1 MFNLKADKYLKTLTK
16 RIRNSRIREEI
27 LREYRNH
34 IEDCKGALM
43 ESGMS
48 EVAAEEEAVRQMGDP
63 AEAGQEMNR
72 LYREG
77 LDLGMTLWFLGVAIL
92 LLPLRWIWE
101 IHIPFYIL
109 GYIGKAFVIY
119 GLLLSAWEKYNDFD
133 ISYAYGKSWSGGA
146 GAMNNSGLILAIGVF
161 FLAHD
166 MSGGV
171 WITLTLAVVQVV
183 LRSFIQSLNRK
194 RETALLWEIGVSD
207 TAVTYKGKGTFCGR
221 QMKIKTRDGEIQPG
235 IPIIIVAMD
244 GTKPVVERV

>member
-1 MFNLKADKYLKTLTK
+1 MKADKYLKTLTK

-92 LLPLRWIWE
+92 LLPLRWIGQE
-101 IHIPFYIL
+101 EQKVFSFLRGQQSIL
-109 GYIGKAFVIY
+109 LNAYSFN
-119 GLLLSAWEKYNDFD
+119 LL
-133 ISYAYGKSWSGGA
+133 KS
-146 GAMNNSGLILAIGVF
+146 
-161 FLAHD
+161 
-166 MSGGV
+166 
-171 WITLTLAVVQVV
+171 
-183 LRSFIQSLNRK
+183 
-194 RETALLWEIGVSD
+194 
-207 TAVTYKGKGTFCGR
+207 
-221 QMKIKTRDGEIQPG
+221 
-235 IPIIIVAMD
+235 
-244 GTKPVVERV
+244 

>member
-1 MFNLKADKYLKTLTK
+1 MKADKYLKTLTK
-16 RIRNSRIREEI
+16 RIKNSRMREEI

-34 IEDCKGALM
+34 IEDCKETLM
-43 ESGMS
+43 ETGMS
-48 EVAAEEEAVRQMGDP
+48 EEAAEEEAVRQMGDP

-77 LDLGMTLWFLGVAIL
+77 LDLGMTLWFLFIAIL

-101 IHIPFYIL
+101 IHVPFYVL
-109 GYIGKAFVIY
+109 EYIGKALVIY
-119 GLLLSAWEKYNDFD
+119 GLLLSVWEKYNDLD
-133 ISYAYGKSWSGGA
+133 VNYAYGKNWSGGA

-166 MSGGV
+166 MSRGV
-171 WITLTLAVVQVV
+171 WITLALAVVQVV

-194 RETALLWEIGVSD
+194 KETSLLWEIGVSD
-207 TAVTYKGKGTFCGR
+207 TAVSYKGKGTFCGR